1 MATDGRTGHANS
13 EAAVISGGITINGS
27 IECAGELQINGKI
40 TGDVRAVAVFIE
52 VSGSVT
58 GSIVAERVRV
68 AGLVDGEMQVGD
80 LAIEPNGDVRG
91 EIHYGRIKIAAGGF
105 IDGSFARSTADA
117 ASRQEQSVKLVPASS
132 TDNPRRMYVDSAIG

>member
-1 MATDGRTGHANS
+1 MANDGRSGQANN
-13 EAAVISGGITINGS
+13 EASVISGGITINGS

-52 VSGSVT
+52 ASGSVT

-68 AGLVDGEMQVGD
+68 AGLVDGDMQVGD
-80 LAIEPNGDVRG
+80 LAIEPNGNVRG
-91 EIHYGRIKIAAGGF
+91 EIQYGRIKIAAGGF
-105 IDGSFARSTADA
+105 IDGSFARSTAHA
-117 ASRQEQSVKLVPASS
+117 AAQQEQSVKLVSASA